1 MGKYGPAT
9 ALVERM
15 VSRAGSLTLDDA
27 ADIYQAHAARV
38 LIQGSEAER
47 LGLVRARRA
56 AARAGQLGEYE
67 RARHAAASA
76 WRHAL
81 PETQG
86 PWLMVGAAIAN
97 AAGALAVEDALDDKL
112 FNLLTGPWNQA
123 IGTLAP
129 NGPGTMA
136 PVGPGLMIG
145 RDLAETRA
153 EVEAKEP
160 RA

>member
-1 MGKYGPAT
+1 MGKYGPAST
-9 ALVERM
+9 LVER
-15 VSRAGSLTLDDA
+15 VIARAGSLSLDEA

-38 LIQGSEAER
+38 LIQGTGAER

-56 AARAGQLGEYE
+56 ATRAGLLGEYE

-97 AAGALAVEDALDDKL
+97 VAGALVIEATLDAKL
-112 FNLLTGPWNQA
+112 FQLLTGPWHQA
-123 IGTLAP
+123 IGRLTP
-129 NGPGTMA
+129 MGPGSMV
-136 PVGPGLMIG
+136 PLGPGLPASE
-145 RDLAETRA
+145 RSSAHASQRA
-153 EVEAKEP
+153 
-160 RA
+160 R